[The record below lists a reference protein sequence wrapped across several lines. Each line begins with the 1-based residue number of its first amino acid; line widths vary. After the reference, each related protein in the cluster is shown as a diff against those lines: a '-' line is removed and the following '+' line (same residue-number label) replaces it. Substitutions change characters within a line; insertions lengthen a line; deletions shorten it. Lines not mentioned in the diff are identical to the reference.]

1 MLEDLPVPTAPMLFG
16 KIDHI
21 IFAKQHS
28 PEDPGSLRVEKK
40 NPS

>member
-1 MLEDLPVPTAPMLFG
+1 MLFG
-16 KIDHI
+16 KYYLVD
-21 IFAKQHS
+21 FAKQHS